1 MALINFSN
9 LQGDALEK
17 VGHSR
22 RVCNFLP
29 RLKLNCFTSKRGKKR
44 NFESFNQ
51 ILLTVIE
58 KLNWNMRYKCTYRF
72 VCHPDH
78 LR

>member
-9 LQGDALEK
+9 LQGDALEE

-29 RLKLNCFTSKRGKKR
+29 RLKLKCFTSKRGKNR

-58 KLNWNMRYKCTYRF
+58 QIK
-72 VCHPDH
+72 
-78 LR
+78 